1 MIERVS
7 MNNKDDVKKQLEI
20 KNQEIYRNKLFL
32 DLDHNLEG
40 LVLSINNLLENTSR
54 NALSKILEI
63 KGSFFYEKEI
73 TDLVQDFIDEYR
85 NNLFKSID
93 KKKDLLKNDITNM
106 NSFKKNS
113 PNLYLELIKND
124 IIDFSKKEIEKL
136 NNNLSDLMETKFE
149 LKRLS
154 DYLNTIL
161 ITNLNNK
168 VLEIVKSRDIIL
180 INTFEETYLKYLEL
194 NKNTIDAY

>member
-1 MIERVS
+1 

-93 KKKDLLKNDITNM
+93 KKKELLKNDITNM
-106 NSFKKNS
+106 NFFKKNS